1 MRDSKAK
8 KNKQKLG
15 NKEKMRKKSI
25 PVICSHRHYN
35 KHKSNVIPFP
45 NCKS

>member
-15 NKEKMRKKSI
+15 NKEKMRKK
-25 PVICSHRHYN
+25 
-35 KHKSNVIPFP
+35 KHSGHLFAQTL
-45 NCKS
+45 